1 MTSLVITIAIW
12 IIIPL
17 AYIVYNLYSKNKRM
31 ESIILYQR
39 EFVREFLG
47 MSKQFSEMTNKIEM
61 TMWVQSDPE
70 LMQLFDQIKQI
81 KTILDNYEEK
91 I

>member
-1 MTSLVITIAIW
+1 
-12 IIIPL
+12 
-17 AYIVYNLYSKNKRM
+17 
-31 ESIILYQR
+31 
-39 EFVREFLG
+39 

-70 LMQLFDQIKQI
+70 LMQLFDQIKQM

>member
-1 MTSLVITIAIW
+1 MTPLVITIALW

-39 EFVREFLG
+39 EFVREFLA

-70 LMQLFDQIKQI
+70 LMQLFDQIKQM

-91 I
+91 L

>member
-1 MTSLVITIAIW
+1 MTPLVITIALW

-17 AYIVYNLYSKNKRM
+17 SYIIYNLYSKNKKM

-39 EFVREFLG
+39 EFVREFLA

-81 KTILDNYEEK
+81 KSILDNYEEK
-91 I
+91 L

>member
-1 MTSLVITIAIW
+1 MTPLIITVSLW

-31 ESIILYQR
+31 ESIIIYQR
-39 EFVREFLG
+39 DFVRAFLG
-47 MSKQFSEMTNKIEM
+47 MSKQFSELTNKIDM

-70 LMQLFDQIKQI
+70 LMQLFEQIKQM
-81 KTILDNYEEK
+81 KSILDNYEEK
-91 I
+91 V